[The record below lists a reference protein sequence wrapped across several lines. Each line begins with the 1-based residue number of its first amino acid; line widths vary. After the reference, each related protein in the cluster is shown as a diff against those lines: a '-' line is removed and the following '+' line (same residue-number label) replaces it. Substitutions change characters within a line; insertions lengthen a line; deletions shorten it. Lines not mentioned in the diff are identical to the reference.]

1 LPPLRTTARRVLAF
15 WRACSIIPGE
25 GATRDG
31 PDSQD
36 EEALLWRTIGATL
49 GGGRRPSSAT
59 LWRAWQRPG
68 TAVNIDRGGFS
79 ETGSHAYR
87 GDQRHRPVLRS
98 APGVWAAPLQGRR
111 GWRSGHIQI

>member
-1 LPPLRTTARRVLAF
+1 
-15 WRACSIIPGE
+15 
-25 GATRDG
+25 
-31 PDSQD
+31 
-36 EEALLWRTIGATL
+36 
-49 GGGRRPSSAT
+49 
-59 LWRAWQRPG
+59 
-68 TAVNIDRGGFS
+68 VNIDRGGFS